1 MVVAVKTIKDK
12 SFKLTKE
19 LIADLSKV
27 GDTIV
32 VWVGGVV
39 CVIQS
44 GTIAT
49 DELFVKGWCN
59 ILRQNVIILYWKY
72 HLSFCLYACMCVYV
86 CVFVIF
92 VCASSRKLK
101 ELSHDNINTFVGAN
115 IEPGNNYILFNY
127 CTKGSLRVITD
138 SLYPLLLGNLVLFEC
153 PVPTSTGS
161 FYIVTLFFKPAFY
174 NYKKLFFQNVYISKH
189 TLSLSMTLLLII
201 LWRFTFMFH
210 LSFGLSAM
218 LASASWDEG

>member
-1 MVVAVKTIKDK
+1 MQYIE
-12 SFKLTKE
+12 TKCYYFILKVSS
-19 LIADLSKV
+19 LILFV
-27 GDTIV
+27 CMH
-32 VWVGGVV
+32 V
-39 CVIQS
+39 CV
-44 GTIAT
+44 
-49 DELFVKGWCN
+49 
-59 ILRQNVIILYWKY
+59 
-72 HLSFCLYACMCVYV
+72 CV
-86 CVFVIF
+86 C

-201 LWRFTFMFH
+201 L
-210 LSFGLSAM
+210 
-218 LASASWDEG
+218 